1 MAYPAQVKDHTVK
14 YAELINLIGNLVI
27 DLSGELSNMLQQ
39 SNEGSENLWSCY
51 DKFNTCFEE
60 YKRCQR
66 SLCSF
71 TDIFGTSP
79 EHHNLLVAF
88 NDFIDG
94 IEMINEHIKPDMAA
108 REIKWDRN
116 MFEIG
121 LAKQELGKE
130 KTLLAINKIM
140 EKLKAGG
147 LI

>member
-1 MAYPAQVKDHTVK
+1 MAQPLQVKDHAVK
-14 YAELINLIGNLVI
+14 YAELVNLIGNLVI
-27 DLSGELSNMLQQ
+27 DLSGELSNMLRQ
-39 SNEGSENLWSCY
+39 SSEGSEVLWSCY

-60 YKRCQR
+60 YKKCQS

-71 TDIFGTSP
+71 TGIFGTNP

-94 IEMINEHIKPDMAA
+94 IEMINEHIKPDAGA
-108 REIKWDRN
+108 REINCDRH

-121 LAKQELGKE
+121 LARQELGKE
-130 KTLLAINKIM
+130 KTLLAVNKIM